1 MKFED
6 YEFGFADATKELTR
20 TPKIFEEAFYDPR
33 NVVKKLLNS
42 YEFLLIGRK
51 GVGKSAFSSKIQS
64 LAKQDESLF
73 AIPMNLNDFEF
84 TTFAKTSIDN
94 DVSGTQK
101 LQNILGFSSFAVYL

>member
-51 GVGKSAFSSKIQS
+51 GVGKSAFSSKIS
-64 LAKQDESLF
+64 H
-73 AIPMNLNDFEF
+73 
-84 TTFAKTSIDN
+84 
-94 DVSGTQK
+94 
-101 LQNILGFSSFAVYL
+101 LQNKMSHCLQFR

>member
-42 YEFLLIGRK
+42 YEFLLNWEKRGREISVQFK
-51 GVGKSAFSSKIQS
+51 NSV
-64 LAKQDESLF
+64 
-73 AIPMNLNDFEF
+73 
-84 TTFAKTSIDN
+84 TCKTR
-94 DVSGTQK
+94 
-101 LQNILGFSSFAVYL
+101 